1 LTFFPKQTL
10 MDMTSPRNQ
19 NKPFEL
25 GELVRIIEG
34 THDPAMPDHR
44 TGLIVEVVAG
54 PGGDEEVYLVQF
66 GTHTLKFHPC
76 WMEKIL

>member
-1 LTFFPKQTL
+1 
-10 MDMTSPRNQ
+10 
-19 NKPFEL
+19 
-25 GELVRIIEG
+25 
-34 THDPAMPDHR
+34 
-44 TGLIVEVVAG
+44 VAG